1 VQGSISHPSDL
12 LYSDVLV
19 LFSGQPPCQTAYEKK
34 HLAELQGVEEEVDEV
49 LNLKFRKFLYFLRKI
64 VIVILKL
71 YRIGL
76 RNNLLPQIDSF

>member
-1 VQGSISHPSDL
+1 MCWYFLVGNRYANPHAKKSIL
-12 LYSDVLV
+12 LS
-19 LFSGQPPCQTAYEKK
+19 FKAF
-34 HLAELQGVEEEVDEV
+34 EEEVKEI

-76 RNNLLPQIDSF
+76 RRDLLPQIDSF

>member
-1 VQGSISHPSDL
+1 M
-12 LYSDVLV
+12 LV
-19 LFSGQPPCQTAYEKK
+19 LFSGQPLCQPACEKK
-34 HLAELQGVEEEVDEV
+34 HPAELQGVEEEVKEI

-76 RNNLLPQIDSF
+76 RRDLLPQIDSF

>member
-1 VQGSISHPSDL
+1 MCW
-12 LYSDVLV
+12 YFLV
-19 LFSGQPPCQTAYEKK
+19 GNRYAKPHTKK
-34 HLAELQGVEEEVDEV
+34 NHVAELQGVEEEVDEV

-76 RNNLLPQIDSF
+76 RKNLLPQIDSF

>member
-1 VQGSISHPSDL
+1 MPNRIR
-12 LYSDVLV
+12 
-19 LFSGQPPCQTAYEKK
+19 KK
-34 HLAELQGVEEEVDEV
+34 HLAELQGVEEVVDEV

-76 RNNLLPQIDSF
+76 RRNLLAQIDSF

>member
-1 VQGSISHPSDL
+1 MQGSISHPSDL

-19 LFSGQPPCQTAYEKK
+19 LFRGQPPCQTAYKK
-34 HLAELQGVEEEVDEV
+34 TILPSFKA
-49 LNLKFRKFLYFLRKI
+49 LKRDIRGFEFEIQEISIFLRKI

-76 RNNLLPQIDSF
+76 REKIAATN